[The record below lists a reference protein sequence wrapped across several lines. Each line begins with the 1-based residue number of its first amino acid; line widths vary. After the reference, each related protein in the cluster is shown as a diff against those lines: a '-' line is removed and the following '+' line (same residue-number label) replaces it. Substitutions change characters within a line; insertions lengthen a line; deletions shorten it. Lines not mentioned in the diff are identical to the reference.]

1 MNQILQVTE
10 TKKHLKP
17 ISAKKIFL
25 FLLIAIILF
34 GLGIGGYYIYE
45 NISNGN
51 IKLPIFIQ
59 IPEEPDTTIT
69 LTQTDRNKLVINVE
83 SQTGIT
89 KITYSLNNKEAE
101 VIDLSGE
108 TGVEETISMQ
118 VGENTLSV
126 LVINVEGKETAKQ
139 ETFVVEAPKPSIDL
153 SVVGNDIKIT
163 VTSEV
168 ELEEITYKWNT
179 DNEKRENMETYE
191 NRLSFE
197 KQLEIP
203 IGQNT
208 LTIVATDING
218 GTIEKVQEI
227 KGVTK
232 ATTTTKVDGEY
243 LHFTVQGKE
252 NIATVEF
259 EFNGERFL
267 MNTET
272 FGETKKVHYKVKL
285 VEGKNYLTITS
296 TTQSGGIDVTS
307 WEEEYTK

>member
-1 MNQILQVTE
+1 MNQILQVKD
-10 TKKHLKP
+10 TKQLKP

-25 FLLIAIILF
+25 FLLIAIILL

-59 IPEEPDTTIT
+59 VPEEPDATIT
-69 LTQTDRNKLVINVE
+69 LTQTDRNKLIMSVSSE
-83 SQTGIT
+83 TGIS
-89 KITYSLNNKEAE
+89 KITYSLNNEEAE
-101 VIDLSGE
+101 VIDLAGE
-108 TGVEETISMQ
+108 TAFEETISMQ
-118 VGENTLSV
+118 VGENTLFVSV
-126 LVINVEGKETAKQ
+126 LDAEGKEITKQ
-139 ETFVVEAPKPSIDL
+139 ETFVVEAPKPVIDL

-163 VTSEV
+163 ITSET

-179 DNEKRENMETYE
+179 DNEKRENMATYE

-208 LTIVATDING
+208 LIIIATDING
-218 GTIEKVQEI
+218 GATQKVQEI

-252 NIATVEF
+252 NIETVEF
-259 EFNGERFL
+259 EFNGQRFL

-296 TTQSGGIDVTS
+296 TTKSGGVDVTS
-307 WEEEYTK
+307 WEEKYTK

>member
-1 MNQILQVTE
+1 MNQILQVKD
-10 TKKHLKP
+10 TKQLKP
-17 ISAKKIFL
+17 ISSKKILLF
-25 FLLIAIILF
+25 FLLTIMLL
-34 GLGIGGYYIYE
+34 GLGIGGYYVYE

-51 IKLPIFIQ
+51 IKLPIFVQ
-59 IPEEPDTTIT
+59 VPEETATIT
-69 LTQTDRNKLVINVE
+69 LTQIDRNNLVINVE
-83 SQTGIT
+83 SKTGIT
-89 KITYSLNNKEAE
+89 KITYTLNNAE
-101 VIDLSGE
+101 SQVIDLIGE
-108 TGVEETISMQ
+108 TIVEETISMIE
-118 VGENTLSV
+118 GENTLFISV
-126 LVINVEGKETAKQ
+126 VDIKGKETTKHGI
-139 ETFVVEAPKPSIDL
+139 FIVEAPKPAIDL

-168 ELEEITYKWNT
+168 ELEKITYKWNT

-203 IGQNT
+203 IGKNT

-218 GTIEKVQEI
+218 GTAEKVQQI

-232 ATTTTKVDGEY
+232 ATTTTQVDGEY

-259 EFNGERFL
+259 EFNGQRFL

-296 TTQSGGIDVTS
+296 TTQSGGIDVTL